1 MPLFLYEDVHE
12 ILVCIAT
19 ESIEG
24 SGESVHMCICADS
37 LVYLAPLAAEGAMC
51 TFHTFEKTRFKICS
65 LLKIRF
71 AI

>member
-24 SGESVHMCICADS
+24 SGESVYMRRLASIFGS
-37 LVYLAPLAAEGAMC
+37 LSGRRCYVHFFY
-51 TFHTFEKTRFKICS
+51 TFEKTRFKICR